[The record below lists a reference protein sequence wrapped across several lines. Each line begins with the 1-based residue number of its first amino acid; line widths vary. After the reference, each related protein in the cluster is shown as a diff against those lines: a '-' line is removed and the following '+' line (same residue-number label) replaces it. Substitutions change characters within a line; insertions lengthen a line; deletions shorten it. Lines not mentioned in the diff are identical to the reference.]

1 MRDRPD
7 TADLLKI
14 ARQVLRNDL
23 TDLLPTEKRYQ
34 ALMVSNAIAIA
45 GRQLGVGGETERREL
60 VVLRDLLGVDG
71 QSEDLYRELS
81 ARIRDGTYAAGTPD
95 HARARAFLE
104 TITRRRVSESN
115 PRALDQD

>member
-7 TADLLKI
+7 TADLLEI
-14 ARQVLRNDL
+14 AHQVLRNDL

-34 ALMVSNAIAIA
+34 ALMVSHAIAIA
-45 GRQLGVGGETERREL
+45 GRQLEVGGETERREL

-81 ARIRDGTYAAGTPD
+81 ARIRDGSYAAGKPD

-104 TITRRRVSESN
+104 IITRRRVGESN